1 MLKNI
6 RYTFLALTLTF
17 STVVFASAEQNS
29 RGLVIHAAEWGVG
42 KFHRKD
48 NQVHV
53 YPNNSSWAPFILNNS
68 AQMNAN
74 PEIQKN
80 SDNSYSI
87 FFSTLDE
94 LMTTVETLVKQNA
107 QTVQILNVHG
117 HGLPGAMWFPRDQ
130 QTLNSLACYSW
141 QSAAKGSDNTNYS
154 QYYSAISAQDVE
166 SIRQASQSTSSSMG
180 CTTGLRD
187 WKLILDKH
195 PQFKSVLAE
204 DVKIHFLSCVVGLG
218 KAGEAFANGLAALL
232 LNKNSQAEI
241 QTSVNFGLG
250 DWSMP
255 EGMGFWDYQTDEQL
269 ARDNK
274 IYPKNRQDREIAQ
287 KGIIRKTQNLNQGIT
302 SILISEQTAMP
313 LDESEISGPIT
324 NEITPSRSL
333 QFMLRPMMKIRIP
346 GTTFE
351 TSYVELNK

>member
-1 MLKNI
+1 MFKNI
-6 RYTFLALTLTF
+6 RNVFLAVTLTF
-17 STVVFASAEQNS
+17 STVVLASTEQNS

-48 NQVHV
+48 NQVHA
-53 YPNNSSWAPFILNNS
+53 YPNNSSWAPFILGNS
-68 AQMNAN
+68 AQIGNN

-80 SDNSYSI
+80 TDNSYSV

-94 LMTTVETLVKQNA
+94 LMTTVETLAKQNG
-107 QTVQILNVHG
+107 QTVQVLNLHG

-130 QTLNSLACYSW
+130 QILNSMDCYSW
-141 QSAAKGSDNTNYS
+141 KSAANGSDNTNYS
-154 QYYSAISAQDVE
+154 QYYSAISAKDIE
-166 SIRQASQSTSSSMG
+166 YIRQASQSTNSSMG

-187 WKLILDKH
+187 WKLILAKH
-195 PQFKSVLAE
+195 PQFKSALAE

-218 KAGEAFANGLAALL
+218 PAGEAFANGLATLL
-232 LNKNSQAEI
+232 LNTNSPAEI

-269 ARDNK
+269 AHDNK

-287 KGIIRKTQNLNQGIT
+287 KGIIRKTQNLNQGPV
-302 SILISEQTAMP
+302 SILLSEQTAMP
-313 LDESEISGPIT
+313 LDESEITGPIT
-324 NEITPSRSL
+324 HEVVNTRSL